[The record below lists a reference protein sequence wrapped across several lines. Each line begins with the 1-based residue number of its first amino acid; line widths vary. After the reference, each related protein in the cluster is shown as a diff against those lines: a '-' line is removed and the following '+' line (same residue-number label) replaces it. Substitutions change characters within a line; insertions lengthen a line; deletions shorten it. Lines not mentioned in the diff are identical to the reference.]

1 MLKPKVIPNML
12 LFQWRYLTAKC
23 YVTLEFPAWAPGSPG
38 PWCSFNCPCITARW
52 WRPSKPCHRPFFTL
66 ALQHVRHARKEEEY
80 VFRAHTVIF
89 FPGLLCPPGQNHGKK
104 MQISLLFF
112 YSLRRGWPSN
122 MEAVTRTFLL
132 RIKQP
137 WQGPLLN
144 YFRPPNVGNAL
155 PFPPGKYS
163 TEGRWIH
170 GVRSEK
176 GSCSL

>member
-1 MLKPKVIPNML
+1 MLPLNFLPGL
-12 LFQWRYLTAKC
+12 LAAQALDALSIVRVLP
-23 YVTLEFPAWAPGSPG
+23 LNDGD
-38 PWCSFNCPCITARW
+38 
-52 WRPSKPCHRPFFTL
+52 HRSHAMFFTL

-144 YFRPPNVGNAL
+144 YFRPPNVGNVL